1 MAAWPPE
8 GKDLLTVCR
17 LPRALTLPRQTL
29 HLASLAPVLMFAGQ
43 FPPPEQGAPR
53 SDGRRDEFHIMA
65 AFNPEKTTVKTR
77 HAIAHA
83 QAMAREFGHP
93 EVDTLHLLMAAL
105 VQDGGLVRPLLERAG
120 VHGTAI
126 ERAIKAEFGKRPQVS
141 GANLSVSRELHTTL
155 DLAADEADALKD
167 KFVST
172 EHLVLALLSDKA
184 RKASVKASKL
194 LAELGASRELVL
206 SALQEMRGNQSVT
219 TEDPEGT
226 YEALAKYTRDLTG
239 LAKAQ
244 KLDPVI
250 GRDTEIRRAI
260 QVLSRRTKNNPVL
273 IGDPGVGKTAIA
285 EGIALRIAAGDVP
298 ESLKDRRLVQLDLAA
313 LVAGAKYRGEFEERL
328 KAVLNEVAESNGQIL
343 LFIDEL
349 HTLVGAGGS
358 EGTQDAANM
367 LKPALARG
375 ELRCIGA
382 TTLDEYRKFIEK
394 DKALERRFQPVMI
407 DEPTVDDTVSIL
419 RGLRDRFEA
428 HHGIQIEDA
437 ALVAAANLSH
447 RYIQNRFLPDKAIDL
462 IDEAS
467 ARLKMEVESVPLPID
482 ELERRITRLEMERK
496 AIERESDGKLRDK
509 LSAVIGGEEEQQKQE
524 RRRERLTALEAE
536 LAQLREEAAALRGR
550 WQTERDQIGEI
561 KQLSERIE
569 QTKSEAT
576 RAQQAGDLERASELT
591 YGTLRELE
599 AQRNKA
605 REQLRAAQQ
614 DGSFLREVVTDED
627 VAEIVSKWT
636 GIPVAKMLQGE
647 QDKLLAMETNLHKRV
662 IGQQPAI
669 EAVSSAVRQ
678 ARAGLADPDRP
689 IGSFLFLGPTG
700 VGKTELAKACAE
712 FLFDDE
718 RNVVR
723 IDMSEY
729 MEKFSVS
736 RLIGAPPGYVGYD
749 EGGQLT
755 EAVRRKPYSVILLD
769 EIEKA
774 HPEVFNLLLQVLDDG
789 RLTDSQGRTVD
800 FRNTLILMTSNI
812 GSQLLA
818 EGLSE
823 DEFEK
828 ARDRL
833 LRQHFRPEFINRLDG
848 VIQFHALGREH
859 MLGILDI
866 QLRRIGKRLAER
878 ELTLEVGDE
887 AKRWLAEHGYE
898 PEFGARPLK
907 RLLQKR
913 ILEPLSR
920 AILAGDFGAGD
931 TVVVNRSGDG
941 IVVEAKAAPLRVA
954 L

>member
-1 MAAWPPE
+1 M
-8 GKDLLTVCR
+8 
-17 LPRALTLPRQTL
+17 
-29 HLASLAPVLMFAGQ
+29 
-43 FPPPEQGAPR
+43 GAER
-53 SDGRRDEFHIMA
+53 ETTNMA
-65 AFNPEKTTVKTR
+65 AFNPEKATVKTR

-83 QAMAREFGHP
+83 QAMARELGHP
-93 EVDTLHLLMAAL
+93 EVDSLHLLMAAIS
-105 VQDGGLVRPLLERAG
+105 QDGGLVRPLLERAG
-120 VHGTAI
+120 VHGAAI
-126 ERAIKAEFGKRPQVS
+126 ERAVSAKFSKRSKVS
-141 GANLSVSRELHTTL
+141 GAELGVSRELHATL
-155 DLAADEADALKD
+155 DIAADEAESLKD
-167 KFVST
+167 KFIST
-172 EHLVLALLSDKA
+172 EHLVLAMLSDGAERAGIKA
-184 RKASVKASKL
+184 GAL
-194 LAELGASRELVL
+194 LRELGAARELVL
-206 SALQEMRGNQSVT
+206 SALQEMRGTQSVT

-226 YEALAKYTRDLTG
+226 YEALAKYTRDLSG
-239 LAKAQ
+239 LARAQ

-250 GRDTEIRRAI
+250 GRDTEIRRAL

-285 EGIALRIAAGDVP
+285 EGIALRIASGDVP

-328 KAVLNEVAESNGQIL
+328 KAVLTDITEAEGRIL

-407 DEPTVDDTVSIL
+407 DEPSVDDTVSIL

-428 HHGIQIEDA
+428 HHGIRIEDA

-482 ELERRITRLEMERK
+482 ELERRITRLEMERQ
-496 AIERESDGKLRDK
+496 ALAREAEGGGLRDK
-509 LSAVIGGEEEQQKQE
+509 LGAMFSSTSDEDKQKQE
-524 RRRERLTALEAE
+524 RRGERLRELEAE
-536 LAQLREEAAALRGR
+536 LAGLREEATALRGR
-550 WQTERDQIGEI
+550 WQTERERFADI

-569 QTKSEAT
+569 QTKSEAA
-576 RAQQAGDLERASELT
+576 RAQQSGDLERASQLT

-599 AQRNKA
+599 TQREQA
-605 REQLRAAQQ
+605 REELHQAQA

-627 VAEIVSKWT
+627 IAEIVSKWT

-647 QDKLLAMETNLHKRV
+647 QDKLLAMEDNLHKRV
-662 IGQQPAI
+662 IGQDEAI
-669 EAVSSAVRQ
+669 AALASVVRQ
-678 ARAGLADPDRP
+678 NRAGLGDPDRP

-755 EAVRRKPYSVILLD
+755 EAVRRKPYSVVLLD

-800 FRNTLILMTSNI
+800 FRNTIILMTSNI
-812 GSQLLA
+812 GSELLSSGQYDGDA
-818 EGLSE
+818 QELE
-823 DEFEK
+823 R
-828 ARDRL
+828 ARAKL
-833 LRQHFRPEFINRLDG
+833 LRQHFRPEFLNRLDG
-848 VIQFHALGREH
+848 VISFHSLGREH
-859 MLGILDI
+859 MLGILEI
-866 QLRRIGKRLAER
+866 QLRRLAKRLAER
-878 ELTLEVGDE
+878 ELELELSNS
-887 AKRWLAEHGYE
+887 AKAWLAERGYE
-898 PEFGARPLK
+898 PEYGARPLK
-907 RLLQKR
+907 RLLQQR

-920 AILAGDFGAGD
+920 AILAGEFGRGD
-931 TVVVNRSGDG
+931 TVVVDADPNGEG
-941 IVVEAKAAPLRVA
+941 LVVKPAAPS
-954 L
+954 

>member
-1 MAAWPPE
+1 
-8 GKDLLTVCR
+8 
-17 LPRALTLPRQTL
+17 
-29 HLASLAPVLMFAGQ
+29 
-43 FPPPEQGAPR
+43 
-53 SDGRRDEFHIMA
+53 MA
-65 AFNPEKTTVKTR
+65 AFNPEKATVKTR
-77 HAIAHA
+77 HAVAHA
-83 QAMAREFGHP
+83 QAIARELSHP
-93 EVDTLHLLMAAL
+93 EVDSLHLLSAGLA
-105 VQDGGLVRPLLERAG
+105 QDGGLVRPLLERAG
-120 VHGTAI
+120 VHGAAI
-126 ERAIKAEFGKRPQVS
+126 ERALNNELSKRPKVS
-141 GANLSVSRELHTTL
+141 GGSLGVSRELHAAL
-155 DLAADEADALKD
+155 DQAASEAEALKD
-167 KFVST
+167 KFIST
-172 EHLVLALLSDKA
+172 EHLVLAFLSPQADKA
-184 RKASVKASKL
+184 GVKASKL
-194 LAELGASRELVL
+194 LRELGASRDLVL
-206 SALQEMRGNQSVT
+206 SALQEMRGTQSVT

-239 LAKAQ
+239 LAKAG

-250 GRDTEIRRAI
+250 GRDAEIRRAI

-298 ESLKDRRLVQLDLAA
+298 ESLEDRRLVQLDLAA

-328 KAVLNEVAESNGQIL
+328 KAVLTEVAEANGQIL

-407 DEPTVDDTVSIL
+407 DEPSVEDTVSIL

-428 HHGIQIEDA
+428 HHGIRIEDA

-482 ELERRITRLEMERK
+482 QLERKITRLEMERQ
-496 AIERESDGKLRDK
+496 ALQREDEGGGLRDK
-509 LSAVIGGEEEQQKQE
+509 LGAMFGKSDEDARQKQE
-524 RRRERLTALEAE
+524 RRGERLRELEAE
-536 LAQLREEAAALRGR
+536 LASLREEASALRGR
-550 WQTERDQIGEI
+550 WQTERDRFAEI
-561 KQLSERIE
+561 KQLSEQIE
-569 QTKSEAT
+569 RSKADAL
-576 RAQQAGDLERASELT
+576 RAQQQGDLERASQLT

-599 AQRNKA
+599 TQREKA
-605 REQLRAAQQ
+605 REELHKAQEA
-614 DGSFLREVVTDED
+614 GSFLREVVTDED

-636 GIPVAKMLQGE
+636 GIPVSKMLQGE
-647 QDKLLAMETNLHKRV
+647 QSKLLEMEQNLHKRV
-662 IGQQPAI
+662 VGQSQAI
-669 EAVSSAVRQ
+669 EAVASAVRQ
-678 ARAGLADPDRP
+678 ARAGLGDPDRP

-700 VGKTELAKACAE
+700 VGKTELAKALAE

-723 IDMSEY
+723 VDMSEY

-800 FRNTLILMTSNI
+800 FRNTIILMTSNI
-812 GSQLLA
+812 GSELLA
-818 EGLSE
+818 AGLSE
-823 DEFEK
+823 EEFERSRAK
-828 ARDRL
+828 L
-833 LRQHFRPEFINRLDG
+833 LRQHFRPEFLNRLDG
-848 VIQFHALGREH
+848 IMQFHALGREH
-859 MLGILDI
+859 MLGILEI
-866 QLRRIGKRLAER
+866 QLRRVGKRLADR
-878 ELTLEVGDE
+878 ELTLEVSDE
-887 AKRWLAEHGYE
+887 AKKWLADHGYE

-920 AILAGDFGAGD
+920 AILAGDFGPGD
-931 TVVVNRSGDG
+931 TVMVKLDPSGDG
-941 IVVEAKAAPLRVA
+941 LVVEAQAGPLRVA

>member
-1 MAAWPPE
+1 
-8 GKDLLTVCR
+8 
-17 LPRALTLPRQTL
+17 
-29 HLASLAPVLMFAGQ
+29 
-43 FPPPEQGAPR
+43 
-53 SDGRRDEFHIMA
+53 MA
-65 AFNPEKTTVKTR
+65 AFNPEKATVKTR

-83 QAMAREFGHP
+83 QAMARDLHHAQ
-93 EVDTLHLLMAAL
+93 VDSLHLLLAAIS
-105 VQDGGLVRPLLERAG
+105 QDGGLVRPLLERAG
-120 VHGTAI
+120 VHGSAI
-126 ERAIKAEFGKRPQVS
+126 ERAVSDAFAKRSKVS
-141 GANLSVSRELHTTL
+141 GGDLSVSRELHAAL
-155 DLAADEADALKD
+155 DIAADEAEALKD
-167 KFVST
+167 KFISS
-172 EHLVLALLSDKA
+172 EHLVLAMLSDRADKA
-184 RKASVKASKL
+184 QIKATRVL
-194 LAELGASRELVL
+194 RELGASRELVL
-206 SALQEMRGNQSVT
+206 SALQEMRGSQSVT

-226 YEALAKYTRDLTG
+226 YEALAKYTRDLSG
-239 LAKAQ
+239 LARAQ

-250 GRDTEIRRAI
+250 GRDAEIRRAI

-298 ESLKDRRLVQLDLAA
+298 ESLVDRRLVQLDLAS

-328 KAVLNEVAESNGQIL
+328 KAVLTEIEQAGGQIL

-382 TTLDEYRKFIEK
+382 TTLDEYRKYIEK

-407 DEPTVDDTVSIL
+407 DEPSVEDTVSIL

-437 ALVAAANLSH
+437 ALIAAANLSH

-482 ELERRITRLEMERK
+482 ELERRITRLEMERQ
-496 AIERESDGKLRDK
+496 ALEREGKGGGLREKLGAMLGSQSDED
-509 LSAVIGGEEEQQKQE
+509 QQKQE
-524 RRRERLTALEAE
+524 RRAERLRVVEAE
-536 LAQLREEAAALRGR
+536 LASLREEAAALRGR
-550 WQTERDQIGEI
+550 WQTERDRFAEI
-561 KQLSERIE
+561 KQLSEQIE
-569 QTKSEAT
+569 RVKADAA
-576 RAQQAGDLERASELT
+576 RAQQSGDLERASQLT

-599 AQRNKA
+599 AQRVAA
-605 REQLRAAQQ
+605 REQLHQAQAN
-614 DGSFLREVVTDED
+614 GSFLREVVTDED

-647 QDKLLAMETNLHKRV
+647 QAKLLAMEDNLQQRV
-662 IGQQPAI
+662 IGQRQAI
-669 EAVSSAVRQ
+669 TAIASAVRQ
-678 ARAGLADPDRP
+678 ARAGLGDPDRP

-755 EAVRRKPYSVILLD
+755 EAVRRKPYSVVLLD

-812 GSQLLA
+812 GSELLA
-818 EGLSE
+818 EDLPE
-823 DEFEK
+823 AELER
-828 ARDRL
+828 ARAKL
-833 LRQHFRPEFINRLDG
+833 LRQRFRPEFLNRLDDI
-848 VIQFHALGREH
+848 IQFHPLGREH
-859 MLGILDI
+859 MLGILEI
-866 QLRRIGKRLAER
+866 QLRRVAKRLRER
-878 ELTLEVGDE
+878 ELELELSDD
-887 AKRWLAEHGYE
+887 AKQWLADRGYE

-907 RLLQKR
+907 RLLQRR

-920 AILAGDFGAGD
+920 GILAGGYGRGD
-931 TVVVNRSGDG
+931 TVVVTLDPSGDG
-941 IVVEAKAAPLRVA
+941 LALEAKPASARAQAAQG
-954 L
+954 

>member
-1 MAAWPPE
+1 
-8 GKDLLTVCR
+8 
-17 LPRALTLPRQTL
+17 
-29 HLASLAPVLMFAGQ
+29 
-43 FPPPEQGAPR
+43 
-53 SDGRRDEFHIMA
+53 MA
-65 AFNPEKTTVKTR
+65 AFNPEKSTVKTR
-77 HAIAHA
+77 HTIAHA
-83 QAMAREFGHP
+83 QAMARELGHP
-93 EVDTLHLLMAAL
+93 EVDSLHLLMAAIT
-105 VQDGGLVRPLLERAG
+105 QEGGLVRPLLERAG
-120 VHGTAI
+120 IHGAAI
-126 ERAIKAEFGKRPQVS
+126 ERAVTNEFAKRPKVS
-141 GANLSVSRELHTTL
+141 GGSLGVSRELHAAL
-155 DLAADEADALKD
+155 DIAADEAEALKD

-172 EHLVLALLSDKA
+172 EHLVLALLSEAANKA
-184 RKASVKASKL
+184 GVKAGKL
-194 LAELGASRELVL
+194 LRELGAARELVL
-206 SALQEMRGNQSVT
+206 SALEEMRGNQSVT
-219 TEDPEGT
+219 SEDPEGT

-239 LAKAQ
+239 LARAQ

-250 GRDTEIRRAI
+250 GRDSEIRRAI

-328 KAVLNEVAESNGQIL
+328 KAVLGEIAQAQGHIL

-407 DEPTVDDTVSIL
+407 DEPSVEDTVSIL

-428 HHGIQIEDA
+428 HHGIEIEDA

-467 ARLKMEVESVPLPID
+467 ARLKMEVESLPLPID

-496 AIERESDGKLRDK
+496 ALQREVGGGLRDK
-509 LSAVIGGEEEQQKQE
+509 LSNLVAGSDERQKQE
-524 RRRERLTALEAE
+524 RQRERLEALESE

-550 WQTERDQIGEI
+550 WQTEREGIAEI
-561 KQLSERIE
+561 KQLSEQIE
-569 QTKSEAT
+569 QTKASAL
-576 RAQQAGDLERASELT
+576 RAQQSGDLERASELT

-599 AQRNKA
+599 LARNNA
-605 REQLRAAQQ
+605 RAQLRAAQAG
-614 DGSFLREVVTDED
+614 GSFLREIVTEED

-647 QDKLLAMETNLHKRV
+647 QEKLLRMEENLHQRV
-662 IGQQPAI
+662 VGQDEAI
-669 EAVSSAVRQ
+669 QAVAAAVRQ

-755 EAVRRKPYSVILLD
+755 EAIRRKPYSVILLD

-812 GSQLLA
+812 GSELIGA
-818 EGLSE
+818 GLSRE
-823 DEFEK
+823 QLTK
-828 ARDRL
+828 QRDKL
-833 LRQHFRPEFINRLDG
+833 LLKHFRPEFINRLDG
-848 VIQFHALGREH
+848 VIEFHPLGREH
-859 MLGILDI
+859 MLAILEI
-866 QLRRIGKRLAER
+866 QLRRVAARLAER
-878 ELTLEVGDE
+878 ELGLEVSEG
-887 AKRWLAEHGYE
+887 AKRWLAERGYE

-907 RLLQKR
+907 RLLQQR

-920 AILAGDFGAGD
+920 GILAGEFGHGD
-931 TVVVNRSGDG
+931 TVVVDVDG
-941 IVVEAKAAPLRVA
+941 RGEGLVVRAQQPLRDVG
-954 L
+954 

>member
-1 MAAWPPE
+1 
-8 GKDLLTVCR
+8 
-17 LPRALTLPRQTL
+17 
-29 HLASLAPVLMFAGQ
+29 
-43 FPPPEQGAPR
+43 
-53 SDGRRDEFHIMA
+53 MA
-65 AFNPEKTTVKTR
+65 AFNPEKATVKTR
-77 HAIAHA
+77 HAVAHA
-83 QAMAREFGHP
+83 QAIARELGHP
-93 EVDTLHLLMAAL
+93 EVDSLHLLSATIS
-105 VQDGGLVRPLLERAG
+105 QEGGLVRPLLERAG
-120 VHGTAI
+120 VHGAAI
-126 ERAIKAEFGKRPQVS
+126 ERALAGEFSKRPKVS
-141 GANLSVSRELHTTL
+141 GGNLGVSRELHAAL
-155 DLAADEADALKD
+155 DLAADEAESLKD
-167 KFVST
+167 KFIST
-172 EHLVLALLSDKA
+172 EHLVLACLSPHADKTG
-184 RKASVKASKL
+184 VKASKL
-194 LAELGASRELVL
+194 LRQLGASRELVL

-239 LAKAQ
+239 LARAG

-250 GRDTEIRRAI
+250 GRDAEIRRAI

-298 ESLKDRRLVQLDLAA
+298 ESLKNRRLVQLDLAA

-328 KAVLNEVAESNGQIL
+328 KAVLTEVAQANGQIL

-407 DEPTVDDTVSIL
+407 DEPSVEDTVSIL

-428 HHGIQIEDA
+428 HHGIRIEDA
-437 ALVAAANLSH
+437 ALIAAANLSH

-482 ELERRITRLEMERK
+482 ELERKITRLEMERQALK
-496 AIERESDGKLRDK
+496 RESEGGGLRDK
-509 LSAVIGGEEEQQKQE
+509 ISAAFGKNDEETRQKQDRRDE
-524 RRRERLTALEAE
+524 RVRELEAE
-536 LAQLREEAAALRGR
+536 LASLREEATALRGR
-550 WQTERDQIGEI
+550 WQSERDRLGEI
-561 KQLSERIE
+561 KQLSEQIE
-569 QTKSEAT
+569 RTKADAQ
-576 RAQQAGDLERASELT
+576 RAQQQGDLERASQLT

-599 AQRNKA
+599 LQ
-605 REQLRAAQQ
+605 REQARKALHQAQS
-614 DGSFLREVVTDED
+614 DGSFLREVVTEED

-636 GIPVAKMLQGE
+636 GIPVAKMLQAE
-647 QDKLLAMETNLHKRV
+647 QAKLLEMEQNLHKRV
-662 IGQQPAI
+662 IGQAPAI
-669 EAVSSAVRQ
+669 EAVASAVRQ
-678 ARAGLADPDRP
+678 ARAGLGDPDRP

-700 VGKTELAKACAE
+700 VGKTELAKALAE

-755 EAVRRKPYSVILLD
+755 EAVRRKPYSVVLLD

-800 FRNTLILMTSNI
+800 FRNTIVLMTSNI
-812 GSQLLA
+812 GSELLA
-818 EGLSE
+818 AGLSE
-823 DEFEK
+823 DEF
-828 ARDRL
+828 ARSRDKL
-833 LRQHFRPEFINRLDG
+833 LRQHFRPEFLNRLDG
-848 VIQFHALGREH
+848 VIQFHALRREH
-859 MLGILDI
+859 MLGILEI
-866 QLRRIGKRLAER
+866 QLRRIAKRLTDRELALEVSDAAKQWLAER
-878 ELTLEVGDE
+878 
-887 AKRWLAEHGYE
+887 GYE

-907 RLLQKR
+907 RLLQQR

-920 AILAGDFGAGD
+920 AILAGNFGAGD
-931 TVVVNRSGDG
+931 TVYVDLDPKGG
-941 IVVEAKAAPLRVA
+941 GLKIETKAALREVG
-954 L
+954 

>member
-1 MAAWPPE
+1 
-8 GKDLLTVCR
+8 
-17 LPRALTLPRQTL
+17 
-29 HLASLAPVLMFAGQ
+29 
-43 FPPPEQGAPR
+43 
-53 SDGRRDEFHIMA
+53 MA
-65 AFNPEKTTVKTR
+65 AFNPEKATVKTR

-83 QAMAREFGHP
+83 QAMARELGHP
-93 EVDTLHLLMAAL
+93 EVDSLHLLMAAIS
-105 VQDGGLVRPLLERAG
+105 QDGGLVRPLLERAG
-120 VHGTAI
+120 VHGAAI
-126 ERAIKAEFGKRPQVS
+126 ERAVSAKFSKRSKVS
-141 GANLSVSRELHTTL
+141 GAELGVSRELHATL
-155 DLAADEADALKD
+155 DIAADEAESLKD
-167 KFVST
+167 KFIST
-172 EHLVLALLSDKA
+172 EHLVLAMLSDGAERAGIKA
-184 RKASVKASKL
+184 GAL
-194 LAELGASRELVL
+194 LRELGAARELVL
-206 SALQEMRGNQSVT
+206 SALQEMRGTQSVT

-226 YEALAKYTRDLTG
+226 YEALAKYTRDLSG
-239 LAKAQ
+239 LARAQ

-250 GRDTEIRRAI
+250 GRDTEIRRAL

-285 EGIALRIAAGDVP
+285 EGIALRIASGDVP

-328 KAVLNEVAESNGQIL
+328 KAVLTDITEAEGRIL

-407 DEPTVDDTVSIL
+407 DEPSVDDTVSIL

-428 HHGIQIEDA
+428 HHGIRIEDA

-482 ELERRITRLEMERK
+482 ELERRITRLEMERQ
-496 AIERESDGKLRDK
+496 ALAREAEGGGLRDK
-509 LSAVIGGEEEQQKQE
+509 LGAMFSSTSDEDKQKQE
-524 RRRERLTALEAE
+524 RRGERLRELEAE
-536 LAQLREEAAALRGR
+536 LAGLREEATALRGR
-550 WQTERDQIGEI
+550 WQTERERFADI

-569 QTKSEAT
+569 QTKSEAA
-576 RAQQAGDLERASELT
+576 RAQQSGDLERASQLT

-599 AQRNKA
+599 TQREQA
-605 REQLRAAQQ
+605 REELHQAQA

-627 VAEIVSKWT
+627 IAEIVSKWT

-647 QDKLLAMETNLHKRV
+647 QDKLLAMEDNLHKRV
-662 IGQQPAI
+662 IGQDEAI
-669 EAVSSAVRQ
+669 AALASVVRQ
-678 ARAGLADPDRP
+678 NRAGLGDPDRP

-755 EAVRRKPYSVILLD
+755 EAVRRKPYSVVLLD

-800 FRNTLILMTSNI
+800 FRNTIILMTSNI
-812 GSQLLA
+812 GSELLSSGQYDGDA
-818 EGLSE
+818 QELE
-823 DEFEK
+823 R
-828 ARDRL
+828 ARAKL
-833 LRQHFRPEFINRLDG
+833 LRQHFRPEFLNRLDG
-848 VIQFHALGREH
+848 VISFHSLGREH
-859 MLGILDI
+859 MLGILEI
-866 QLRRIGKRLAER
+866 QLRRLAKRLAER
-878 ELTLEVGDE
+878 ELELELSNS
-887 AKRWLAEHGYE
+887 AKAWLAERGYE
-898 PEFGARPLK
+898 PEYGARPLK
-907 RLLQKR
+907 RLLQQR

-920 AILAGDFGAGD
+920 AILAGEFGRGD
-931 TVVVNRSGDG
+931 TVVVDADPNGEG
-941 IVVEAKAAPLRVA
+941 LVVKPAAPS
-954 L
+954 